1 MALSVDGL
9 ASGLDTTNIIS
20 KLIELERKPVTLLE
34 NKKSI
39 LDNRFSAWQEFNG
52 KLSVLETAVNTINKK
67 SEFIGISSSFV
78 NNNPLST
85 QSVLTAA
92 ASSTASS
99 GTYTI
104 KISSIAK
111 AEKEVSQGFSSL
123 SSVLGAGFGTL
134 TITVGSK
141 TTKINVDSN
150 NNTLDGLKTSIN
162 NSDAGVIASII
173 NDGGSYRLSIT
184 GVNTGSD
191 NKISLQDNIQKSG
204 LGANISLFSWS
215 ETQSASN
222 ASIELDGISISKNS
236 NTVTDV
242 IDGVTLNLQSAGS
255 GTITFTSDSAKVKQ
269 DISNFVN
276 AYNEVL
282 NFIKE
287 QFTYDTNKKKT
298 GGPLFGN
305 NTLMSVQQKLR
316 GIVSNTVPGLSGK
329 FTYFSQIGIRTGE
342 DGKLSI
348 NDSEL
353 SDALRDDYT
362 GVSKLF
368 IESGS
373 STDANVTYVTNSED
387 TKGGTYEIRV
397 SGGVVQLRKSGTTEW
412 HNATGSGNYWTGGSG
427 SDEEGLRIR
436 LNNVSDGTF
445 GTVTV
450 SLGIAEQ
457 LTTEIKFLTDKSY
470 KGLIFAEEEGIQK
483 SNKDVQD
490 QIDDL
495 NLRISQKEDSLKR
508 RFTLLEVMLSKLQN
522 QGNYLN
528 QQLSNLNNV
537 STARKK

>member
-1 MALSVDGL
+1 M
-9 ASGLDTTNIIS
+9 
-20 KLIELERKPVTLLE
+20 
-34 NKKSI
+34 
-39 LDNRFSAWQEFNG
+39 
-52 KLSVLETAVNTINKK
+52 
-67 SEFIGISSSFV
+67 
-78 NNNPLST
+78 
-85 QSVLTAA
+85 
-92 ASSTASS
+92 
-99 GTYTI
+99 
-104 KISSIAK
+104 
-111 AEKEVSQGFSSL
+111 
-123 SSVLGAGFGTL
+123 
-134 TITVGSK
+134 
-141 TTKINVDSN
+141 
-150 NNTLDGLKTSIN
+150 
-162 NSDAGVIASII
+162 
-173 NDGGSYRLSIT
+173 
-184 GVNTGSD
+184 
-191 NKISLQDNIQKSG
+191 
-204 LGANISLFSWS
+204 
-215 ETQSASN
+215 
-222 ASIELDGISISKNS
+222 
-236 NTVTDV
+236 
-242 IDGVTLNLQSAGS
+242 
-255 GTITFTSDSAKVKQ
+255 
-269 DISNFVN
+269 
-276 AYNEVL
+276 
-282 NFIKE
+282 
-287 QFTYDTNKKKT
+287 
-298 GGPLFGN
+298 
-305 NTLMSVQQKLR
+305 
-316 GIVSNTVPGLSGK
+316 
-329 FTYFSQIGIRTGE
+329 
-342 DGKLSI
+342 
-348 NDSEL
+348 
-353 SDALRDDYT
+353 RDDYT